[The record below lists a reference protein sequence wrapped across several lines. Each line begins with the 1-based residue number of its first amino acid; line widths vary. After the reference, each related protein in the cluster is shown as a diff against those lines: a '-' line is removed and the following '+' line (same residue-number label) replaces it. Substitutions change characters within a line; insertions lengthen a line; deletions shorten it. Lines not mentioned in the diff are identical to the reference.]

1 MAPSWAVWGPSWDVM
16 EGTGKDGTS
25 WRACR
30 RCKRPPRRTV
40 MPGRRPKRDPR
51 GLEDGPG
58 ALGQGSKGL
67 PMAQNIPKR
76 PVRIT
81 SRSQHRFMHFME
93 TYTFSIVPVC
103 VLDVWE
109 GLKTRPKTA
118 QETPM
123 MAPRY
128 PNRRP
133 KMLQEAT
140 RGRQGTPKR
149 HLETQIHKR
158 PREAPRGFQ
167 SVLRGPK
174 RPPTGSEP

>member
-128 PNRRP
+128 PIGVLRCSR
-133 KMLQEAT
+133 KQQEAAKDPPRGTSKLRFT
-140 RGRQGTPKR
+140 RGLQ
-149 HLETQIHKR
+149 R
-158 PREAPRGFQ
+158 PQEASNRF
-167 SVLRGPK
+167 
-174 RPPTGSEP
+174 